1 MAREYQNGQMSASS
15 HEGPGTRDGKT
26 KMGLFCYL
34 TALIGFKTL
43 LELGR
48 WLFD

>member
-1 MAREYQNGQMSASS
+1 MVREYQNGQMSASP
-15 HEGPGTRDGKT
+15 HEGPGTRDGKS
-26 KMGLFCYL
+26 KMGLLCYL

-43 LELGR
+43 LGAGR